1 VLIIGLIMY
10 SLDDTDRQILNK
22 IQSNFPTDQEPFSK
36 IAKDLNLPPD
46 IVIKKVQ
53 KMKDNNIIRRIGGNF
68 SPDKIGYKS
77 TLCAAK
83 VPEEKIES
91 FTKVVNSYSGV
102 THNYVREH
110 EYNIWFTFIAQSNEI
125 IKDSL
130 KEISLKSG
138 IKGIL
143 NLPAT
148 NLFKISA
155 KFKV

>member
-1 VLIIGLIMY
+1 MY

-22 IQSNFPTDQEPFSK
+22 IQSNFPTDKEPFLK
-36 IAKDLNLPPD
+36 IANSLNLTSD
-46 IVIKKVQ
+46 VVIKKIQ
-53 KMKDNNIIRRIGGNF
+53 KMKENNIIRRIGGNF

-83 VPEEKIES
+83 VPANDIDA
-91 FTKVVNSYSGV
+91 FTKVVNSYPGV

-110 EYNIWFTFIAQSNEI
+110 EYNIWFTFIAQSTEI
-125 IKDSL
+125 IKESL
-130 KEISLKSG
+130 QEISLKTG
-138 IKGIL
+138 IKEIF

-148 NLFKISA
+148 HLFKISA

>member
-1 VLIIGLIMY
+1 MY

-22 IQSNFPTDQEPFSK
+22 IQSNFPTDKEPFLK
-36 IAKDLNLPPD
+36 IADSLNLTSD
-46 IVIKKVQ
+46 VVIKKIQ
-53 KMKDNNIIRRIGGNF
+53 KMKKNNIIRRIGGNF

-83 VPEEKIES
+83 VPANDIEA
-91 FTKVVNSYSGV
+91 FTKIVNSYPGV

-110 EYNIWFTFIAQSNEI
+110 EYNIWFTFIAQSTEI
-125 IKDSL
+125 IKESL
-130 KEISLKSG
+130 QEISLKTG
-138 IKGIL
+138 IEGIL

-148 NLFKISA
+148 HLFKISA

>member
-1 VLIIGLIMY
+1 MY
-10 SLDDTDRQILNK
+10 SLDETDRQILNR
-22 IQSNFPTDQEPFSK
+22 IQSNFPIDREPFSK
-36 IAKDLNLPPD
+36 IASDLNLAPD
-46 IVIKKVQ
+46 IVIEKIQ
-53 KMKDNNIIRRIGGNF
+53 KMKENNIIRRIGGNF

-83 VPEEKIES
+83 VPDEGIES

-125 IKDSL
+125 IKESL
-130 KEISLKSG
+130 KEISLKTG
-138 IKGIL
+138 INGIL

>member
-1 VLIIGLIMY
+1 MY

-22 IQSNFPTDQEPFSK
+22 IQSDFPTDRSPFLK
-36 IAKDLNLPPD
+36 IADDLNLSSD
-46 IVIKKVQ
+46 VVIKKIQ
-53 KMKDNNIIRRIGGNF
+53 KMKKNNIIRRIGGNF

-83 VPEEKIES
+83 VPDKDIES
-91 FTKVVNSYSGV
+91 FTKIVNSYSGV
-102 THNYVREH
+102 THNYEREH

-125 IKDSL
+125 IEESL
-130 KEISLKSG
+130 NEISLKTG
-138 IKGIL
+138 IDEIL

>member
-1 VLIIGLIMY
+1 MY

-22 IQSNFPTDQEPFSK
+22 IQSDFPTDRSPFSK
-36 IAKDLNLPPD
+36 IANDLNLSSD
-46 IVIKKVQ
+46 IVIKKIQ
-53 KMKDNNIIRRIGGNF
+53 KMKENNIIRRIGGNF

-83 VPEEKIES
+83 VPDKDIES
-91 FTKVVNSYSGV
+91 FTEVVNSYSGV

-125 IKDSL
+125 INNSL
-130 KEISLKSG
+130 KEISLKTG
-138 IKGIL
+138 ITGIL

>member
-1 VLIIGLIMY
+1 MY

-22 IQSNFPTDQEPFSK
+22 IQSDFPTDRSPFLK
-36 IAKDLNLPPD
+36 IADDLNLSSD
-46 IVIKKVQ
+46 LVIKKIQ
-53 KMKDNNIIRRIGGNF
+53 KMKNNNIIRRIGGNF

-83 VPEEKIES
+83 VPDKHIES
-91 FTKVVNSYSGV
+91 FTTVVNSYSGV
-102 THNYVREH
+102 THNYEREH
-110 EYNIWFTFIAQSNEI
+110 KYNIWFTFIAQSTEI
-125 IKDSL
+125 IEKSL
-130 KEISLKSG
+130 KEISLKTG
-138 IKGIL
+138 IDEIL

>member
-1 VLIIGLIMY
+1 MY
-10 SLDDTDRQILNK
+10 SLDDIDKQILNR
-22 IQSNFPTDQEPFSK
+22 IQSNFPTDAKPFSK
-36 IAKDLNLPPD
+36 IADDLNLSSD
-46 IVIKKVQ
+46 VVIKKIQ
-53 KMKDNNIIRRIGGNF
+53 RMKENNIIRRIGGNF

-83 VPEEKIES
+83 VPEKGVKS
-91 FTKVVNSYSGV
+91 FAKVVNSYSGV

-110 EYNIWFTFIAQSNEI
+110 DYNVWFTFIAKSTEI
-125 IKDSL
+125 IENNL
-130 KEISLKSG
+130 KEISTKTG

-155 KFKV
+155 QFKV

>member
-1 VLIIGLIMY
+1 MY
-10 SLDDTDRQILNK
+10 SLDKIDRQILNK
-22 IQSNFPTDQEPFSK
+22 IQSNFPTDREPFSK
-36 IAKDLNLPPD
+36 IANDLNLDPAL
-46 IVIKKVQ
+46 VIQKIQ
-53 KMKDNNIIRRIGGNF
+53 KMKENNIIRRIGGNF

-83 VPEEKIES
+83 VPEKKIES

-125 IKDSL
+125 IKNSL
-130 KEISLKSG
+130 EEISLKTG
-138 IKGIL
+138 TTGIL

>member
-1 VLIIGLIMY
+1 MY
-10 SLDDTDRQILNK
+10 PLDDIDKQILNK
-22 IQSNFPTDQEPFSK
+22 IQSNFPTDAKPFSK
-36 IAKDLNLPPD
+36 IADDLNLSSD
-46 IVIKKVQ
+46 LVLKRIQ

-83 VPEEKIES
+83 VPTKKIES
-91 FTKVVNSYSGV
+91 FTEIVNSYPGV
-102 THNYVREH
+102 THNYVRDND
-110 EYNIWFTFIAQSNEI
+110 YNIWFTFIAKSHELIESN
-125 IKDSL
+125 L
-130 KEISLKSG
+130 KEISLKTG
-138 IKGIL
+138 INDIL